1 MRKLNH
7 RTLRNSALQAIEDLQ
22 WIADH
27 AQKIADRANADL
39 DEGLRG
45 RSYDGDGRG
54 GAELTQPEAHAD
66 RRLHTTGDRIAEQIT
81 RLAGT
86 VALIKDAA
94 SAARTIGGDLT
105 TSTEVADRHEQS
117 TVARPIGGRGTCDN
131 CGRWCSGTRNDRLIT
146 PVTSDT
152 NRTGA
157 IAQCPACL
165 VYWKRNS
172 DLRPPRLWSAD
183 DTTTLDHVVNR

>member
-7 RTLRNSALQAIEDLQ
+7 RTLRNTALRAIEDLQ

-27 AQKIADRANADL
+27 ATRIADRANADL
-39 DEGLRG
+39 DEALRG

-54 GAELTQPEAHAD
+54 GNELTQPEAHAD
-66 RRLHTTGDRIAEQIT
+66 RRLHTTGDRVAEQIT

-86 VALIKDAA
+86 INLAA
-94 SAARTIGGDLT
+94 DTARAARTIAGDLT
-105 TSTEVADRHEQS
+105 TSTTNDDRQAQS
-117 TVARPIGGRGTCDN
+117 TIAKPAGGRGLCDN
-131 CGRWCSGTRNDRLIT
+131 CGRWCSGDRNDRLIT

-152 NRTGA
+152 NRVGA

-165 VYWKRNS
+165 VYWKRNGE
-172 DLRPPRLWSAD
+172 LRPPRLWDIAELTDSD
-183 DTTTLDHVVNR
+183 VVNR